1 MFIASVGGLYLS
13 FYANVASGAAVVLV
27 ATVLFVLAFLFAPA
41 RGVVWPRNLGV
52 SRQEINMLI
61 SRCRRDLV
69 DAGLP
74 GARLLERAP
83 GGGGTRLALAPGAAV
98 VMT

>member
-1 MFIASVGGLYLS
+1 MPPAALVRPPPGHQPGDFIPDE
-13 FYANVASGAAVVLV
+13 VVSSI
-27 ATVLFVLAFLFAPA
+27 
-41 RGVVWPRNLGV
+41 VWPREPMV

-69 DAGLP
+69 QAGLP

-83 GGGGTRLALAPGAAV
+83 GGGGTRVVLAPGGTIV
-98 VMT
+98 FED